1 MRKSVETDGTFP
13 PNDYDFLKQAG
24 CFDVYGPG
32 TRIPVAAKG
41 IIEALRKK

>member
-1 MRKSVETDGTFP
+1 MPP
-13 PNDYDFLKQAG
+13 PNHYDFLKQAR

-41 IIEALRKK
+41 ILVKLASHG